1 MTDTTWINGLQTAS
15 LDPRDRGLQYG
26 DGLFETIAVFGGHPQ
41 CIEDHLDRLQHSA
54 ARLKF
59 PDLDMAGLEAEIQR
73 AAGNLEKAVLK
84 LILTRGES
92 ARGYRPPEQP
102 EPTRIIMTSSWP
114 LWPGEYYLDGVRS
127 RVCDQRLAIQPA
139 LAGMK
144 HLNRLEQVLARAEWD
159 DPGIAEGVM
168 LDTEDRLVCGTM
180 SNLYL
185 LSGSD
190 LLTPSL
196 ARCGVKGVMRKQVQ
210 KAAATL
216 GLQWHES
223 DLRMEDAL
231 NADEMYFSNAL
242 IGLWPVREL
251 DEHRYIRVDGGK
263 RLIAT
268 LAAQGVRQCDVS

>member
-1 MTDTTWINGLQTAS
+1 
-15 LDPRDRGLQYG
+15 
-26 DGLFETIAVFGGHPQ
+26 
-41 CIEDHLDRLQHSA
+41 
-54 ARLKF
+54 
-59 PDLDMAGLEAEIQR
+59 
-73 AAGNLEKAVLK
+73 
-84 LILTRGES
+84 
-92 ARGYRPPEQP
+92 
-102 EPTRIIMTSSWP
+102 MTSSWP

-196 ARCGVKGVMRKQVQ
+196 ARCGVKGVMRKHVQ

-216 GLQWHES
+216 GLQWQES

-251 DEHRYIRVDGGK
+251 DEHRYTRVDGGK

>member
-216 GLQWHES
+216 GLQWQES

-251 DEHRYIRVDGGK
+251 DEHRYTRVDGGK

>member
-59 PDLDMAGLEAEIQR
+59 PDLDVAGLEAEIQL

-216 GLQWHES
+216 GLQWQES

-251 DEHRYIRVDGGK
+251 DEHRYTRVDGGK